1 MTEKRGG
8 NEGKDQP
15 ENQTVVDNPD
25 TPKMSSIAPS
35 SKQAK
40 HWAKQYRTE
49 IAASSSSVLS
59 TFVAVSSDLAY
70 EQNLDV
76 FAKAVGSIP
85 WIRSRLA
92 CKRTSLRLTS
102 SLKGLD

>member
-1 MTEKRGG
+1 MTMSEKRA
-8 NEGKDQP
+8 GKDQP
-15 ENQTVVDNPD
+15 EKPTVVDSPD
-25 TPKMSSIAPS
+25 TPKMSSITPS

-59 TFVAVSSDLAY
+59 TFVAVSSDLAV

-76 FAKAVGSIP
+76 LANAAGSIP
-85 WIRSRLA
+85 
-92 CKRTSLRLTS
+92 
-102 SLKGLD
+102 